1 VATARLVDE
10 LWGERPPQTAVKSV
24 QVFVSQLRKALG
36 DGVLETRGAG
46 YRLRVEPGTLDEQRF
61 ERLLDQG
68 RQLLAGGDARRAAE
82 LLRQA
87 LALWRGPALADF
99 EYEPFARN
107 EIARLDELRLAALEQ
122 RLEADL
128 ALGRHAEVVGELQG
142 LVNDHPLRETLRGL
156 LMLALYRSG
165 RQADALAAYQQ
176 GRAALVD
183 ELGLDPSPALQQ
195 LEKAILVQDP
205 ALELLAAASPL
216 PSAVAAPTRPTA
228 RVPAKGAAE
237 GRKTVTLLFCDVVSY
252 TELGER
258 LDPESL
264 RLVMSLYFEQAAAV
278 LQHHGGT
285 VEKFIGDEVM
295 AVFGVPVVRE
305 DDALRAVRAA
315 VDLRDCA
322 AAFET
327 PVDPELRLQV
337 RIGVNTGEVVAGD
350 STAGQG
356 FVTGDAVN
364 VGKRLEATAAPDE
377 ILLGEGTHVLVA
389 HAVEASALEPL
400 TLKGKRD
407 PLVAYRLASVHPDAT
422 AIPRRDDAPF
432 VGRAPELE
440 RLRSLY
446 TAVAEGRGARQV
458 VVAGEPGIG
467 KSRLAREFLREFAG
481 EATVLI
487 GRCPP
492 YGEGITFW
500 PLREVFRQAGR
511 DDGELV
517 GASHDVFAAGRR
529 LLEELARERPVVAVF
544 DDVHWAEPTFLD
556 FIEYLAAR
564 LGQAHVLLVC
574 LTRSELIA
582 ARPAWFHE
590 PAEAILLAPLSDAE
604 SSALLAEFGVPA
616 ADRRRIAEAAE
627 GNPLFVE
634 QLSAIADQV
643 DTLPGS
649 IRGVLHER
657 LDRLDEHERPVL
669 ERAAV
674 IGRSFSLADVLD
686 LTPPGEREH
695 VHAHLLQLVRA
706 RLLRP
711 DPSGEEGFRFHHAL
725 IRDAAYDSIPKAT
738 RAELHERTAARLEKR
753 GAADALLGYHLEHA
767 FRFRHELGLPA
778 AELGTMAGR
787 RLCAAGEDA
796 FRRTDL
802 PACIALFERARELL
816 PPDEVARLLPRL
828 GQALFEAGRLAEAES
843 VLRDAIEQA
852 GSDSVLESRA
862 LVEEQFVRVQ
872 SATRGLLA
880 DAKSVATAA
889 LRVLARHGD
898 ELGQCRASCLQAWI
912 EWLEGHAAAADDA
925 WLHAAT
931 HAQAAG
937 EEREVFEILG
947 WRASA
952 ALLGPTPV
960 PEAIRTCIEIRS
972 TVEASEVAVALTL
985 HPLAALRG
993 MQGEFDEA
1001 RALIREGNAILAEL
1015 GRLQSAVSHPEAQVE
1030 MLAEEPAQAEAALRA
1045 GYDRL
1050 EQMGEKSIL
1059 STTAALLARAIYA
1072 QGRYADADRFCS
1084 VSENAAAAEDLSA
1097 QVTWRGVRAKILARD
1112 GNTDEAETLARESVR
1127 LAAQTDMLNRRADAL
1142 LDLAEVLQ
1150 LAENEA
1156 GANDALHEA
1165 LELYERKENAV
1176 SAGHARS
1183 LIGAGRPER
1192 TYDRGGT

>member
-1 VATARLVDE
+1 VDE
-10 LWGERPPQTAVKSV
+10 LWEERPPATAVKSV

-36 DGVLETRGAG
+36 EGVLETQAAG
-46 YRLRVEPGTLDEQRF
+46 YRLRVEPGALDEQRF
-61 ERLLDQG
+61 ERLLGEG
-68 RQLLAGGDARRAAE
+68 RQLLAGGEPRRAAL
-82 LLRQA
+82 LLREA
-87 LALWRGPALADF
+87 LALWRGPPLADF
-99 EYEPFARN
+99 EHESFARN
-107 EIARLDELRLAALEQ
+107 EIARLDELRVAALEQ

-142 LVNDHPLRETLRGL
+142 LVNVHPLRESLRRL

-165 RQADALAAYQQ
+165 RQADALAVYQQ
-176 GRAALVD
+176 ARAALVD
-183 ELGLDPSPALQQ
+183 ELGLDPSQALQQ
-195 LEKAILVQDP
+195 LERAILVQDP
-205 ALELLAAASPL
+205 ALELLAAAPPLQSP
-216 PSAVAAPTRPTA
+216 VAAPARPTA
-228 RVPAKGAAE
+228 RGPVAGPAE
-237 GRKTVTLLFCDVVSY
+237 GRKTVTVLFCDVVSY

-264 RLVMSLYFEQAAAV
+264 RLVMSSYFEQAAAV
-278 LQHHGGT
+278 LEQHGGT

-315 VDLRDCA
+315 VALRDCA

-327 PVDPELRLQV
+327 PIDPELRLQV

-350 STAGQG
+350 SAAGQG

-377 ILLGEGTHVLVA
+377 ILLGSETHVLVA
-389 HAVEASALEPL
+389 HAVESSALEPL

-407 PLVAYRLASVHPDAT
+407 PLVAYRLASVLPDAT

-432 VGRAPELE
+432 VGRAPELN
-440 RLRSLY
+440 RLRSLF
-446 TAVAEGRGARQV
+446 TGVAEGRGARQV
-458 VVAGEPGIG
+458 VIAGEPGIG
-467 KSRLAREFLREFAG
+467 KSRLAREFLTEVAG
-481 EATVLI
+481 EATVLV

-500 PLREVFRQAGR
+500 PLREVFRQSGR
-511 DDGELV
+511 DDGGLV

-529 LLEELARERPVVAVF
+529 LLEQLARERPVVVVF

-564 LGQAHVLLVC
+564 LGQARVLLVC
-574 LTRSELIA
+574 LTRSELIE
-582 ARPAWFHE
+582 ARPAWFHQ
-590 PAEAILLAPLSDAE
+590 PAEAVLLAPLSDAE
-604 SSALLAEFGVPA
+604 SSALLAEFGIPA

-657 LDRLDEHERPVL
+657 LDRLDQHERPVL

-674 IGRSFSLADVLD
+674 IGRGFSLADVLD

-711 DPSGEEGFRFHHAL
+711 DPTGEEGFRFHHAL

-738 RAELHERTAARLEKR
+738 RADLHERTAARLEER
-753 GAADALLGYHLEHA
+753 GADDALLGYHLEHA

-787 RLCAAGEDA
+787 RLCAAGENA

-802 PACIALFERARELL
+802 PASIALFERARELL
-816 PPDEVARLLPRL
+816 PPDEVPRLLPRL

-862 LVEEQFVRVQ
+862 VVEEQFVRVQ
-872 SATRGLLA
+872 SASRGLLT
-880 DAKSVATAA
+880 DAKPLATAA
-889 LRVLARHGD
+889 LQVLARHGD
-898 ELGQCRASCLQAWI
+898 ELGECRALCLQAWI
-912 EWLEGHAAAADDA
+912 EWLEGHAAAADEA
-925 WLHAAT
+925 WRQAAM
-931 HAQAAG
+931 HGRAAG
-937 EEREVFEILG
+937 EEREAFEILG

-972 TVEASEVAVALTL
+972 EVVTSEVAVALTL
-985 HPLAALRG
+985 HPLAALRA
-993 MQGEFDEA
+993 MQGEFSEA
-1001 RALIREGNAILAEL
+1001 RALIREGNAVLAEL
-1015 GRLQSAVSHPEAQVE
+1015 GRMQSAVSHPEALVE
-1030 MLAEEPAQAEAALRA
+1030 MLAGEPAEAEARLRA
-1045 GYDRL
+1045 GYERL

-1072 QGRYADADRFCS
+1072 QGRYPEAAAFCAE
-1084 VSENAAAAEDLSA
+1084 SENTAAAEDLSA
-1097 QVTWRGVRAKILARD
+1097 QVTWRGVRAKILAID
-1112 GNTDEAETLARESVR
+1112 GHTDEAENLAREAVQ

-1142 LDLAEVLQ
+1142 LDLADVLR
-1150 LAENEA
+1150 LA
-1156 GANDALHEA
+1156 GRSGDANAALHEA
-1165 LELYERKENAV
+1165 LEFYELKGNAV

-1183 LIGAGRPER
+1183 LIEAGSPKR
-1192 TYDRGGT
+1192 TYNKGGT